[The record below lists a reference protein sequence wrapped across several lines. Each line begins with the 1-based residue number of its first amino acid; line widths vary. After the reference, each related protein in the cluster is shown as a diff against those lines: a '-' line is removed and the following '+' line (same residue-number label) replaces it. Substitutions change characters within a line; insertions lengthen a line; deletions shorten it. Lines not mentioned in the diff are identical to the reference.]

1 MRGQH
6 TYPWS
11 DAIRM
16 LSVRRS
22 SSPSLL
28 SGSKKASLFVAG
40 VHEVCRL
47 RRARRP
53 LAISAAASVAFP
65 PSERGRHS
73 VAYFRSS
80 IVQPAST
87 SVYASL
93 CFLAEPQSRLEAR
106 MESLLLSCGALSPWK
121 SGDPCD
127 HAIGC
132 QGRQD
137 AKEDV
142 RGAEGQTNRTPSR
155 PRSIRRATVLA
166 KALVHAVP
174 CYYFSC
180 H

>member
-1 MRGQH
+1 MK
-6 TYPWS
+6 
-11 DAIRM
+11 
-16 LSVRRS
+16 SVDYAEPDGHSRLAQPPVL
-22 SSPSLL
+22 PSHRQ
-28 SGSKKASLFVAG
+28 K
-40 VHEVCRL
+40 
-47 RRARRP
+47 
-53 LAISAAASVAFP
+53 
-65 PSERGRHS
+65 RGRHS

-127 HAIGC
+127 HSIGC
-132 QGRQD
+132 QGRRSR
-137 AKEDV
+137 
-142 RGAEGQTNRTPSR
+142 RGGTDESHPIKAPIHPTSK
-155 PRSIRRATVLA
+155 TVLA

-174 CYYFSC
+174 CYDFSC